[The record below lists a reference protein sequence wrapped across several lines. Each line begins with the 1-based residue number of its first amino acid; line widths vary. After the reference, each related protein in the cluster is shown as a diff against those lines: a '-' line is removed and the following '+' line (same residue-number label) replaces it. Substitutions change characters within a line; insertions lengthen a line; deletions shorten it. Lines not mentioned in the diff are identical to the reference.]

1 MAGDNQKGILWP
13 NQREVLILKK
23 AARDLRFLLERGYK
37 RKTAIAFVGNHYQLS
52 KALRHMLFRAV
63 ISRDVARK
71 RRSKRVWLRE
81 IEGED
86 VLVDGYNCF
95 ITLESAIR
103 GLPVIRCDDGFI
115 RDVSGVFRRFRPGSR
130 TLSAWQMMEGV
141 LRRHRPGYIRVFLD
155 APYSKSGA
163 FCMQMNS
170 WLKEAGLKGE
180 CVLSRKSERLI
191 ARSSSIKITA
201 DSVIIDHSQRV
212 FDLTGHII
220 TKLLR
225 LRPLTF

>member
-1 MAGDNQKGILWP
+1 VTVDNQKGTFWP
-13 NQREVLILKK
+13 NQGELLLLRK

-63 ISRDVARK
+63 MPRDVARR
-71 RRSKRVWLRE
+71 RRSKRVLLRE

-115 RDVSGVFRRFRPGSR
+115 RDVSGVFRRFRPGSS

-155 APYSKSGA
+155 API
-163 FCMQMNS
+163 QI
-170 WLKEAGLKGE
+170 AGHFA
-180 CVLSRKSERLI
+180 CR
-191 ARSSSIKITA
+191 
-201 DSVIIDHSQRV
+201 
-212 FDLTGHII
+212 
-220 TKLLR
+220 
-225 LRPLTF
+225 